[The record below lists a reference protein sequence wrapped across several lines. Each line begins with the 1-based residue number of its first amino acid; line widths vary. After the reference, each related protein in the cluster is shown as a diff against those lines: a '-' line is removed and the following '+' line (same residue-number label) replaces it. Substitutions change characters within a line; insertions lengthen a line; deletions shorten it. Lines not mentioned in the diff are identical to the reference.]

1 MPAYQPHQILIC
13 FEHATNISKSK
24 LPVSS
29 TCACTYAVPAPVQ
42 LYVKL
47 RIAQSDVENQYKAT
61 QIIYESMD
69 TKKISKYHQNCSSS
83 IIRRFI
89 IDTFHTFSKII

>member
-1 MPAYQPHQILIC
+1 MNMQLI
-13 FEHATNISKSK
+13 FQKQK

-47 RIAQSDVENQYKAT
+47 HIAQSYVENQYKAT

-69 TKKISKYHQNCSSS
+69 IKKVSKYHQNCRSSM
-83 IIRRFI
+83 IRLKRPRYARI
-89 IDTFHTFSKII
+89 YH